1 MHNHHHRSDKPRMHM
16 TRRTARIT
24 HVPNHCCT
32 DHDSPHQCDGQ
43 ILANVSNS
51 GADGG
56 ASLAAAAVATSAAAE
71 FLATPYLA
79 SMMDRVGRKGPLVA
93 SVAVG
98 VLPRALLTF
107 VASGGADKLLGK
119 SRVCAVMLALALSER
134 VCGQASYGM
143 FQTGCSAM
151 CSDMAEGTALVG
163 LSTRAAA
170 SAAVGVVV
178 GPLLGGRVV
187 DAFGAPV
194 AAFAL
199 GTALG
204 AAQLMVASAV
214 LSETLPTPSLQTR
227 EDSRSLLN
235 TGLSGG
241 ATNSTINNTINRSVA
256 GCANSD
262 ERGGTDDEN
271 KVKSGTRRRDGIS
284 PVSGGPLG
292 MLRLF
297 TSSRAM
303 ALLAGSTALQCMTE
317 NKSILDLFVNPVLS
331 VVANK
336 RRGERGGGG
345 VPIAG
350 AFLLSTCSLVAFLLF
365 YLLTRLLR
373 QCFPA
378 TARVACSRFAQCN
391 TFTCVVECTFTCDIA
406 TSSLTMP

>member
-1 MHNHHHRSDKPRMHM
+1 
-16 TRRTARIT
+16 
-24 HVPNHCCT
+24 
-32 DHDSPHQCDGQ
+32 
-43 ILANVSNS
+43 VSNS

-56 ASLAAAAVATSAAAE
+56 ASLAAAAVAASAAAE

-119 SRVCAVMLALALSER
+119 SRVRAVMLALALSER

-214 LSETLPTPSLQTR
+214 LSETLPTPSLQPR
-227 EDSRSLLN
+227 EDTQSLLN

-241 ATNSTINNTINRSVA
+241 ATNNTINTINRSVA

-271 KVKSGTRRRDGIS
+271 KVKSGTRRRDGMS

-317 NKSILDLFVNPVLS
+317 NKSILDLFVNPMFS
-331 VVANK
+331 IVANK
-336 RRGERGGGG
+336 QTARGGGG
-345 VPIAG
+345 P
-350 AFLLSTCSLVAFLLF
+350 
-365 YLLTRLLR
+365 
-373 QCFPA
+373 
-378 TARVACSRFAQCN
+378 
-391 TFTCVVECTFTCDIA
+391 
-406 TSSLTMP
+406 